1 MELVAKVLVWVSVIC
16 VRGRATQT
24 LIVTDWVPLH
34 PVVSLLKRGQWW
46 WVTLRWL
53 KRWKGRSNE
62 EGMEPLTLFLRCQ
75 VGKCSWRIVELM
87 GGGGKRVKEGTVF
100 IFLGLTWGDYSV
112 KRDVGSVWETLVFPC
127 SLVFFPTHSTVEVVL
142 CARRCARGS
151 KGPIHVHE
159 VELNLQIK

>member
-1 MELVAKVLVWVSVIC
+1 M
-16 VRGRATQT
+16 
-24 LIVTDWVPLH
+24 
-34 PVVSLLKRGQWW
+34 
-46 WVTLRWL
+46 
-53 KRWKGRSNE
+53 
-62 EGMEPLTLFLRCQ
+62 
-75 VGKCSWRIVELM
+75 
-87 GGGGKRVKEGTVF
+87 
-100 IFLGLTWGDYSV
+100 